1 MNIVDILPGTEMYRV
16 ADADADLP
24 IVPHVLR
31 FMEYA
36 WGHLLIEHET
46 GAIDSIDATGKW

>member
-16 ADADADLP
+16 AVADADLP

-46 GAIDSIDATGKW
+46 GAIDATGKW